1 MRTNERDFSKDN
13 FERTVKR
20 RSATVVAGDKQK
32 CGRAWQCGRHM
43 AGGVPRVVCLSR
55 ESVHFVADRVAL
67 WKIPSFL
74 FTASSWII
82 QVKLNLKYILPI

>member
-1 MRTNERDFSKDN
+1 MRDFSKDN

-20 RSATVVAGDKQK
+20 RRATVVAGDKQK
-32 CGRAWQCGRHM
+32 CGCAWCHM

-55 ESVHFVADRVAL
+55 EPVHFIADRVAL

-82 QVKLNLKYILPI
+82 QVKLNLKCVLPI